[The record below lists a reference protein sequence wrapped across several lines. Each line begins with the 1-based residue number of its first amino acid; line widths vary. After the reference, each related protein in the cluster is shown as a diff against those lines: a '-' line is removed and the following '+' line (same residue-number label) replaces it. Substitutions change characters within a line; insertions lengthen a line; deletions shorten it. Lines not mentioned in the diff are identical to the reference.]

1 MEFDC
6 ESHTIAYKSNTIACY
21 DSGNL
26 TLFSIEENSI
36 QSITKLDYETTPFMH
51 FSPSDNHLLVYEHE
65 GESLQIF
72 DLQANENL
80 TISIDVK
87 EGFESPKV
95 SNAGFYLTDETFYA
109 HIKYE
114 KLERHPSA
122 WHLDENEILIFG
134 IDYDS
139 DGVISLF
146 DTCQNTPPL
155 TSVDFNGCLQ
165 IDGIGDNIDLDHND
179 NGIKDS
185 DENRTANSDDFLIG
199 IFGCLIPLL
208 ICSSIIL
215 HRPTFNKTVTLIGKL
230 PGTEGLVDVLE
241 ERRNR
246 LDERENPLDS
256 MDTMEGFLGILVG
269 IFVAPWILIAYALP
283 FLLSIVFAAVMLY
296 LIISAG
302 VLFLLGSAACLIF
315 LIPFLL
321 LGSLT
326 G

>member
-1 MEFDC
+1 
-6 ESHTIAYKSNTIACY
+6 
-21 DSGNL
+21 
-26 TLFSIEENSI
+26 
-36 QSITKLDYETTPFMH
+36 
-51 FSPSDNHLLVYEHE
+51 
-65 GESLQIF
+65 LQIF

-109 HIKYE
+109 HINYE

-146 DTCQNTPPL
+146 DTCQNTVPL

-165 IDGIGDNIDLDHND
+165 VDLLENETIELSEPND
-179 NGIKDS
+179 DAAS
-185 DENRTANSDDFLIG
+185 VYQDEDFLIG

-208 ICSSIIL
+208 ICSSIFL
-215 HRPTFNKTVTLIGKL
+215 HKPSMNKTVELIGKL
-230 PGTEGLVDVLE
+230 PMTDRLVESLE
-241 ERRNR
+241 SA
-246 LDERENPLDS
+246 RENVNSQENPTLDTDS
-256 MDTMEGFLGILVG
+256 LIG
-269 IFVAPWILIAYALP
+269 LIAAPFILMGYAMYFCL
-283 FLLSIVFAAVMLY
+283 IVAFYAIMLY
-296 LIISAG
+296 LAVSAA
-302 VLFLLGSAACLIF
+302 FLILIGSAAFMCF
-315 LIPFLL
+315 LLPFFLL
-321 LGSLT
+321 LSLF